1 VGLKHRKERL
11 TMEELRVKVPDMSC
25 GHCVGAIERALAGVD
40 GVIAVEASLD
50 MKIVTVRADRN
61 LDHSVVITA
70 VEGAGYTPK
79 IER

>member
-1 VGLKHRKERL
+1 
-11 TMEELRVKVPDMSC
+11 MEELRVKVSDMSC

-50 MKIVTVRADRN
+50 TKIVTVRADRN
-61 LDHSVVITA
+61 LDHSVVVTA
-70 VEGAGYTPK
+70 IEGAGYTPK